1 MDSEPRL
8 YHNDR
13 YEDVTSDFKEYAS
26 KMKVG
31 ELAHVPDFKL
41 FDAINAFEMGSA
53 RMDTGLKFRPLQD
66 DLKAIPKVS
75 SAQDVC
81 DLADILVAEE
91 MAWHQGN
98 MPLRTIFCC
107 LPFEE
112 VVTNVTELSLDNF
125 TLVKDESKPLLKYL
139 ESLLVV
145 SSWHDVARIYILATI
160 KVSSMTM
167 AFIENEPVIIPLD
180 EDFHIA
186 HGNYYML
193 ENTPLDLVLR
203 LLDAALRFSKTEK
216 SVVRRLQ
223 LKASWLQVIK
233 QKFAKKPVHVDN
245 VIQALTVY
253 DDYDFDR
260 ENPMRVTLSDG
271 VQSRATNFSLAQ
283 PLVVIPLKDAVE
295 QWRKIAASLKDLAR
309 VTSITR
315 SADLMGFFLVF
326 SSEGHLPIVRA
337 SLKQVIALS
346 DILGQSV
353 RTWIVKDIRELSCP
367 DWDPHKSRSLYEPYI
382 TQASQCYMEL
392 ITTFLHT
399 RPLQREGLF
408 GLVSLYDS
416 LQVTAD
422 QIDEAASQQGLGR
435 KLHTGS
441 NQKIWALELSSA
453 VQLRKLQVMLWLVLY
468 TVELEIA
475 LPWEYPY
482 VFWYAAQLCQHLID
496 QLGRLKAYFEQHNMR
511 STQEG
516 YSYLV
521 ALELEARGLSQV
533 CSAQYLIHVALD
545 KLGMIKKPKAILTP
559 DLSLQ
564 YGLRFQVFESVGVPP
579 MATLDDFNTV
589 YEKLTPEIALEAGRN
604 SLSGA
609 VSLLKTLTRVTQE
622 NTEMA
627 LIVRSCVGLQ
637 VAITQI
643 EKSNAQAALNYE
655 RSGYHRYFPVVS
667 PIKDS
672 AN

>member
-8 YHNDR
+8 YANDR
-13 YEDVTSDFKEYAS
+13 YEDVTADFKNYAA

-41 FDAINAFEMGSA
+41 FDAINAFEMGSP
-53 RMDTGLKFRPLQD
+53 RMDTGLKFRPLED
-66 DLKAIPKVS
+66 DLKTIPAIS
-75 SAQDVC
+75 NAQDFC
-81 DLADILVAEE
+81 DLADILVTEE
-91 MAWHQGN
+91 MAWHRGN

-112 VVTNVTELSLDNF
+112 VATKVSEMAEENF
-125 TLVKDESKPLLKYL
+125 KIKTDESSALLDYL
-139 ESLLVV
+139 ESLLNV
-145 SSWHDVARIYILATI
+145 SSWQDVARIYILATI

-167 AFIENEPVIIPLD
+167 AFIETEPAIVPLD
-180 EDFHIA
+180 EDFHTT
-186 HGNYYML
+186 HGDYYML
-193 ENTPLDLVLR
+193 ENTPLDLISR
-203 LLDAALRFSKTEK
+203 LVDAAMRFSKAEK
-216 SVVRRLQ
+216 PAVSRLQ
-223 LKASWLQVIK
+223 LKSSWLQVIK

-245 VIQALTVY
+245 VLQALEVY
-253 DDYDFDR
+253 DNHDFER
-260 ENPMRVTLSDG
+260 ENPMSLTLSDG
-271 VQSRATNFSLAQ
+271 VQSRAANFSLAQ

-295 QWRKIAASLKDLAR
+295 QWRKIATSLKDMAR
-309 VTSITR
+309 ITSITK

-326 SSEGHLPIVRA
+326 SSEGNLPIVRLA
-337 SLKQVIALS
+337 LKQVIS
-346 DILGQSV
+346 VNDILGQSL
-353 RTWIVKDIRELSCP
+353 RTWIVKDVRELSFP
-367 DWDPHKSRSLYEPYI
+367 DWNPHKNRTLYEPFMA
-382 TQASQCYMEL
+382 QASQCYMDL
-392 ITTFLHT
+392 ITTFLLT
-399 RPLQREGLF
+399 RPLQREGLVA
-408 GLVSLYDS
+408 LVSQYDS

-422 QIDEAASQQGLGR
+422 QIDEAASNQGLGR
-435 KLHTGS
+435 KLRTGS
-441 NQKIWALELSSA
+441 NQDIWALELSSA

-468 TVELEIA
+468 TIELEIA

-545 KLGMIKKPKAILTP
+545 KKGLIKKPKDPLTP
-559 DLSLQ
+559 NLELQ

-579 MATLDDFNTV
+579 MATLDDYNTI
-589 YEKLTPEIALEAGRN
+589 YAKLTPEIALEAARN

-609 VSLLKTLTRVTQE
+609 ISLLKTLTRVTQE
-622 NTEMA
+622 NTEMG
-627 LIVRSCVGLQ
+627 LIMRSCVGLQ
-637 VAITQI
+637 VALSQI
-643 EKSNAQAALNYE
+643 EKANPPVKLDYE
-655 RSGYHRYFPVVS
+655 RSGYHRYFPVVQV
-667 PIKDS
+667 IKDS